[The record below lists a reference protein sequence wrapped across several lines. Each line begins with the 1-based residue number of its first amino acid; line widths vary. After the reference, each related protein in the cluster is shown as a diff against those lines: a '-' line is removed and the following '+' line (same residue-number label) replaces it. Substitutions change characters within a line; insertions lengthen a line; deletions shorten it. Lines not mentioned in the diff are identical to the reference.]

1 MNKKL
6 LVFISALFFSFNV
19 LAKEPAHNHEA
30 HKININTAS
39 HKELQK
45 GLIGIGDRNA
55 TEIIKYREKNG
66 PFKTLK
72 DFDKVKYVGPKLLEK
87 NKNRIVFE

>member
-1 MNKKL
+1 MRKNL
-6 LVFISALFFSFNV
+6 AVFITALFFS
-19 LAKEPAHNHEA
+19 LTAMAKEPTSEA
-30 HKININTAS
+30 KIININTAS

-45 GLIGIGDRNA
+45 GLIGIGGRNA

-66 PFKTLK
+66 SFKTLE

-87 NKNRIVFE
+87 NKDRIVFE

>member
-6 LVFISALFFSFNV
+6 LTFFTALLFSLTA
-19 LAKEPAHNHEA
+19 LANEPPKDVG
-30 HKININTAS
+30 KININTAS

-45 GLIGIGDRNA
+45 NLIGIGDRNA

-66 PFKTLK
+66 PFKTLE
-72 DFDKVKYVGPKLLEK
+72 DFDKVRYVGPKLLEK
-87 NKNRIVFE
+87 NKDRITFK